1 MRRGP
6 IANRVDPE
14 KNGRYSAGSG
24 PKGCLRL
31 LGVAVGRRVW
41 SVCRATGRRYATGL
55 LCREWAALVAL
66 NSLPL
71 LRVCSE
77 ADGGPEARVHWRD
90 GAAAGGR
97 GTRNGL
103 YRFCVDERFVT
114 GVATPRVRPL

>member
-41 SVCRATGRRYATGL
+41 SSAAQPAEGMPRAS
-55 LCREWAALVAL
+55 CAA
-66 NSLPL
+66 SGQRW
-71 LRVCSE
+71 LR
-77 ADGGPEARVHWRD
+77 
-90 GAAAGGR
+90 
-97 GTRNGL
+97 
-103 YRFCVDERFVT
+103 
-114 GVATPRVRPL
+114 